1 MLKAISL
8 FSGIGGLDFG
18 FEAAG
23 VDTRVALEF
32 DRHAC
37 ATLRLNRPK
46 WEVIEDDI
54 NNVSSKDLLQ
64 RAGLAP
70 GEADILFGGP
80 PCQPFSKSGYWARG
94 DALRLDDP
102 RADTLSGY
110 LRILRDA
117 RPRAFLLENVSGL
130 AYESKDEG
138 LKYLLNGIAQINR
151 AAKTKYH

>member
-18 FEAAG
+18 FEEAG
-23 VDTRVALEF
+23 FETRVALEF

-37 ATLRLNRPK
+37 RTIRLNRPD

-54 NNVSSKDLLQ
+54 NKVSSSDLLK
-64 RAGLAP
+64 RAELKK
-70 GEADILFGGP
+70 GEADILIGGP

-102 RADTLSGY
+102 RADTLVGY
-110 LRILRDA
+110 LRVLRDT
-117 RPRAFLLENVSGL
+117 RPRAFL
-130 AYESKDEG
+130 
-138 LKYLLNGIAQINR
+138 
-151 AAKTKYH
+151 